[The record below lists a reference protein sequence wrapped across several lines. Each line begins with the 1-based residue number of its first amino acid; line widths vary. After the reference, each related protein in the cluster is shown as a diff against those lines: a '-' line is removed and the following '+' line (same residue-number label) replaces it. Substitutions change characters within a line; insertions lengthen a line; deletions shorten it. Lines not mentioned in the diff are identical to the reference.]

1 MTKKFKRRDLILKEA
16 SRLFTE
22 RGFSATTLED
32 IAEAV
37 GIRRESLYY
46 YYPGRYDLLYD
57 IIAPQIAR
65 VMANFEAIIA
75 RDTDFRQTIAQGID
89 NHLQHFNSSYLHMA
103 MAIRK
108 NSKGDVQLKFSTLR
122 NLFKSYENIW
132 LALITRAQTAGQARD
147 DIPPEMLVYSILGLC
162 NSLSS
167 WYRPDGPLSLDQ
179 IGRYYT
185 DIILDGSGAA

>member
-1 MTKKFKRRDLILKEA
+1 MILKEA

-57 IIAPQIAR
+57 IIAPQIAH

-75 RDTDFRQTIAQGID
+75 QDTDFRQTVSRGID

-122 NLFKSYENIW
+122 NLFKSYEDIW
-132 LALITRAQTAGQARD
+132 RTLITRAQTAGQARD
-147 DIPPEMLVYSILGLC
+147 DIPPEILVYSILGLC

-167 WYRPDGPLSLDQ
+167 WYRPDGPLSLDR

-185 DIILDGSGAA
+185 NIILDGSGPA